1 MPLLIQ
7 EKTAEKWFR
16 SDIDFDQLYPL
27 QIQALASRHWTPL
40 GVARKAASFLA
51 VDRDARILDIG
62 SGAGKFCLA
71 AAHFRPQAHYFGVE
85 QRKNLLGHANEAKS
99 VLSLE
104 NVHFL
109 HGNFTQL
116 NFRNFDHFYFFN
128 AFYENLS
135 GTDKIDHCIDYSAEL
150 FYYYNRYLYK
160 ELALKPAGTRVATFH
175 SLEDEIPPDFLLAG
189 TDLDNL
195 LKFWIKA

>member
-1 MPLLIQ
+1 MPLLTQ